1 MANGYGLRGFLLQTL
16 RDSEFRLMLL
26 VASMLWI
33 YSSLLKFPFIV
44 PSNYSDA
51 GYLWIRD
58 VYQGHHNLQIPY
70 VQYELEYPHVV
81 AALLLIGQA
90 VSTYFPF
97 VLDQYNTFVVV
108 QSILE
113 YPFMIGT
120 IYNLYKLCTKLRI
133 NRWRIYLYVLS
144 TLTFVVYGFYNWDF
158 LVAYFVTL
166 SIWLYLEK
174 KYDWS
179 AVTLTLS
186 VLTKFI
192 PGIMLPAMLAGLPN
206 NRARLRFTAIAAA
219 LWIAVNAP
227 FAAANFDVW
236 IKLFTGYSGPNHQLQ
251 NTWISWVISLAGLG
265 DIISGARAGHI
276 LSFGIIG
283 YLILRAVASNR
294 SPLEKIL
301 LSWYAWYGAIYLFDP
316 QMFIQLFPIV
326 VLTPDFNFLFYR
338 LADLLNAFIILFY
351 FIGGSHP
358 ELPRYLTDQLT
369 PFGLINMCSAIRQL
383 IFLSAYFVCFNPKL
397 QGRLRHLIAGLSAP
411 LHGAYMKQ
419 AASKSGTG

>member
-1 MANGYGLRGFLLQTL
+1 MANGYGLRGFSLLTL
-16 RDSEFRLMLL
+16 RDSEFRLILL
-26 VASMLWI
+26 VASTLWI
-33 YSSLLKFPFIV
+33 YSSILKFPFVV

-58 VYQGHHNLQIPY
+58 VYEGHHNLLMPY
-70 VQYELEYPHVV
+70 VQYELEYPHIIG
-81 AALLLIGQA
+81 ALLLIGQA

-120 IYNLYKLCTKLRI
+120 IYNLYKLCAKLRI
-133 NRWRIYLYVLS
+133 SQRRIYLYVLS

-158 LVAYFVTL
+158 VVAYFVTL
-166 SIWLYLEK
+166 TIWLYLEK

-179 AVTLTLS
+179 AATLTLS

-206 NRARLRFTAIAAA
+206 NKARLRFTAIAAA
-219 LWIAVNAP
+219 LWLAVNAP

-251 NTWISWVISLAGLG
+251 NTWISWVITAAGLG

-283 YLILRAVASNR
+283 YLTLRAIASKR

-351 FIGGSHP
+351 FIGSSHP

-369 PFGLINMCSAIRQL
+369 PFGLVNMCSALRQL
-383 IFLSAYFVCFNPKL
+383 VFLAAYFVCFSPKL
-397 QGRLRHLIAGLSAP
+397 QNRLRHSVAGLVGP
-411 LHGAYMKQ
+411 LHGVYMKP
-419 AASKSGTG
+419 AASR